1 MTDEFPRKK
10 KGASVGSDTG
20 IRLADT
26 TCCEG
31 SPAGAG
37 KAMLVK
43 SLRDKQITVATD
55 VVNYPDL
62 FTFPDPRPPS
72 QESGQR

>member
-1 MTDEFPRKK
+1 
-10 KGASVGSDTG
+10 
-20 IRLADT
+20 
-26 TCCEG
+26 
-31 SPAGAG
+31 
-37 KAMLVK
+37 MLVK